1 MAPSVCLPYVVE
13 LARTETTRRDDLASD
28 TFVSD
33 RRPHGLGDSRQ
44 RGRYSPRLSD
54 RCAQLIA
61 AAASAALT
69 SSG

>member
-1 MAPSVCLPYVVE
+1 MFTPNQHRLGH
-13 LARTETTRRDDLASD
+13 RSD
-28 TFVSD
+28 
-33 RRPHGLGDSRQ
+33 GDSRQ

-69 SSG
+69 SSGWGQHASAREPSRQRINPDRRL